1 MIIDSLRVAG
11 SHLDVDTDLTPDLTS
26 PILTYLEAGYTPKPG
41 TRRLPLDAWQAN
53 RITG

>member
-1 MIIDSLRVAG
+1 MAARGGPATL
-11 SHLDVDTDLTPDLTS
+11 LTPDLTPDLTS

-53 RITG
+53 RITA